1 MPQEGE
7 EDDGEDHDGVVHG
20 VVGEVGAHPEVGV
33 GEARRQ
39 AQGVRVRE
47 LPPRPPRGQRRRAPG
62 LGAGEEVERGG
73 PAAATEWERRR
84 RGPRGGGGGGGGDCA
99 VLRHGRWSAAA
110 AGGRIREGKG
120 KGGIG
125 RKKMNGGRRRGI
137 VGR

>member
-62 LGAGEEVERGG
+62 LGAGEEVEGARRRHRVGARRRGPEEEEEVG
-73 PAAATEWERRR
+73 IVPYFDMGDGRRRR
-84 RGPRGGGGGGGGDCA
+84 RGVGSGRGRGRGG
-99 VLRHGRWSAAA
+99 S
-110 AGGRIREGKG
+110 
-120 KGGIG
+120 
-125 RKKMNGGRRRGI
+125 GGRRRMGE
-137 VGR
+137 GGGGSWGDEPY